1 MKNEGFA
8 VCLNVVHFDNQPFTR
23 NFSLMKRSAI
33 NRRTPFLKMHAL
45 GNHFILVDARERP
58 FSPDLATITEMCRHH
73 SGIGAEQLLVLTRS
87 PTADAALDI
96 YNVDGFKAEACG
108 NATRCVAWYLMDQTN
123 QETTSITC
131 NDRTI
136 TGKVIDDLTVQ
147 VDLGEVSYLPRTSR
161 LVLNGGGPSN
171 MDSPL
176 M

>member
-1 MKNEGFA
+1 
-8 VCLNVVHFDNQPFTR
+8 
-23 NFSLMKRSAI
+23 MKRSAI

-45 GNHFILVDARERP
+45 GNHFILVDARKRP

-123 QETTSITC
+123 QKTTSISC
-131 NDRTI
+131 NGRSA
-136 TGKVIDDLTVQ
+136 IDSSRSPFSRRRQCHPSPSPPHRRPSHLDLRAIGWIYSS
-147 VDLGEVSYLPRTSR
+147 LWHRR
-161 LVLNGGGPSN
+161 RR
-171 MDSPL
+171 
-176 M
+176 